1 LSDVVKAAKYIA
13 VLGAALAL
21 VSAAAGMLAAQRYGP
36 DAYGAS
42 AVAAAINWIA
52 GSIALATVV
61 MSRNQPWR
69 THAALLA
76 MVGRMAL
83 PLLAVMY
90 FTRSQG
96 GLAAHGVVGLIVV
109 HYLVGLVIETAMSVR
124 VVAGG
129 CGSPV
134 TKSSS

>member
-1 LSDVVKAAKYIA
+1 
-13 VLGAALAL
+13 
-21 VSAAAGMLAAQRYGP
+21 
-36 DAYGAS
+36 
-42 AVAAAINWIA
+42 
-52 GSIALATVV
+52 
-61 MSRNQPWR
+61 
-69 THAALLA
+69 
-76 MVGRMAL
+76 
-83 PLLAVMY
+83 MY